1 MVKNLT
7 KVGLGIVTSVGG
19 FLEVGSIGT
28 GLQAGATYRLSLLWA
43 IVVGTICVAFLTE
56 MTGRLAAVSKHTVV
70 DAVRG
75 RFGFPFHAW
84 PFGAQVIVDLIWFA
98 MCSTSS

>member
-28 GLQAGATYRLSLLWA
+28 GLQAGATYRFSLLWP
-43 IVVGTICVAFLTE
+43 IVVGTIRVAFLTE
-56 MTGRLAAVSKHTVV
+56 MTGRLAAVAASRL
-70 DAVRG
+70 APLSR
-75 RFGFPFHAW
+75 RRRA
-84 PFGAQVIVDLIWFA
+84 
-98 MCSTSS
+98 